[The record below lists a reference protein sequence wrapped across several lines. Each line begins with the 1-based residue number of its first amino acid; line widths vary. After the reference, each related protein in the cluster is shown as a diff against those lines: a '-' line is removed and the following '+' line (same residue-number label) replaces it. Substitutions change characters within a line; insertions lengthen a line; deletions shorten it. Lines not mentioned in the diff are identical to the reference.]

1 MASVPSVAGG
11 EGEGGGGALPSRPPP
26 PAWYQPDAPP
36 LTSAET
42 RAAARELTG
51 HYPVVVRD
59 QRDPVRGDQAFG
71 TVAFQFFDAPRVLS
85 NGTKVWGL
93 GKLRGNHPT
102 DAAAEKDLKR
112 IICEVDSRSQNRIAE
127 VGAWFPL
134 TNDPSM
140 CKEVLDVDPEGE
152 EPTASGAGGGISLRD
167 EAVREQKQTSARIMR
182 QIKEREREAKD
193 QDPYDDV
200 LSLDFYTTKMQ
211 TYRALG
217 EAIRRQERKL
227 GRARAARARVVH
239 HLRQLEV
246 VHPEYK
252 DAWVERLNE
261 KRAESGL
268 HPDRIA
274 PWEMEEYEGYTPEE
288 IAPPDPEDLR
298 AGYNLAR
305 EAADSFGNRGT

>member
-1 MASVPSVAGG
+1 MSSLVG
-11 EGEGGGGALPSRPPP
+11 ETEGGGGGESSTRPLPTRPPP
-26 PAWYQPDAPP
+26 PAWYQPEAPP
-36 LTSAET
+36 LTPAEAT
-42 RAAARELTG
+42 EAVGALVR
-51 HYPVVVRD
+51 HYPAVVRD
-59 QRDPVRGDQAFG
+59 QRDPVLSDQKFG
-71 TVAFQFFDAPRVLS
+71 TMTFQFFESPKVLS
-85 NGTKVWGL
+85 NGVKVWGL

-102 DAAAEKDLKR
+102 DGAAERDLKR

-140 CKEVLDVDPEGE
+140 CKEVLDVDPDGE
-152 EPTASGAGGGISLRD
+152 EGISLRG
-167 EAVREQKQTSARIMR
+167 EAVREQKQTSERIMR
-182 QIKEREREAKD
+182 QIKERAEEVKNS
-193 QDPYDDV
+193 DPYDDV
-200 LSLDFYTTKMQ
+200 FSLDFYTTKMQ

-227 GRARAARARVVH
+227 DRARAARAKAVY
-239 HLRQLEV
+239 HLRQLET

-252 DAWVERLNE
+252 EEWVGRLNA

-274 PWEMEEYEGYTPEE
+274 PWEMEEYDAYHPGEML
-288 IAPPDPEDLR
+288 PPDPDELR

-305 EAADSFGNRGT
+305 EATDSFGDRGT